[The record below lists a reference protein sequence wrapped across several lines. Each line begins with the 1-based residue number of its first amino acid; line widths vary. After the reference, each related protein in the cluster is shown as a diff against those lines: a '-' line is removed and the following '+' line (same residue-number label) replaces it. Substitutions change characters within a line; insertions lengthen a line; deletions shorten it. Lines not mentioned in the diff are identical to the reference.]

1 MENKKLKRIGKVI
14 MVIVIVA
21 IIIFICGHKE
31 IIRNFRNLDS
41 LLLYLRTQG
50 TTATIM
56 FISMFF
62 LKPIMVIIP
71 SAMMSI
77 TSGIMFGPL
86 KGFIINMIG
95 FFISGTIAFYI
106 SRILGKEFI
115 DKLLKKKALDFKYK
129 LDKNGF
135 FILLL
140 LRLPPILPFD
150 PLSFACGL
158 TNIKYKDFIL
168 ASLIGVLP
176 ETLCYSIM
184 GENILDPLSPKFILP
199 VICVLIST
207 ALSGI
212 LFKKAKNMDS

>member
-1 MENKKLKRIGKVI
+1 MENKKIKRIGKAI
-14 MVIVIVA
+14 MVMVIIAVM
-21 IIIFICGHKE
+21 IFICCHKE
-31 IIRNFRNLDS
+31 IIGNFRNLDS